1 MDVRF
6 VAPEMAELDALRC
19 EALALPF
26 FADEHPPRG
35 PLGLVDWRLC
45 GFVSRQLASGKITGA
60 VDETVLLPGRPKL
73 PVDKVFLFGLGP
85 ETELSR
91 DAIGHHVARV
101 LDTLSRAGVRTTALL
116 LPGRSTGRTD
126 PTLAMDAF
134 MAVAAGREDHDELIL
149 LEPLEAQR
157 AIQPIVE
164 RERRRARAR
173 VD

>member
-1 MDVRF
+1 MVPD
-6 VAPEMAELDALRC
+6 MAALDGLRC
-19 EALALPF
+19 EGLALPF

-45 GFVSRQLASGKITGA
+45 GFVSRQIAAGRITGQDGEA
-60 VDETVLLPGRPKL
+60 VLLPGRPKL
-73 PVDKVFLFGLGP
+73 PVEKVFLFGLGP

-91 DAIGHHVARV
+91 EAIAQHVTRV
-101 LDTLSRAGVRTTALL
+101 LDTLARARVRTTALL

-126 PTLAMDAF
+126 PTLAMDVF
-134 MAVAAGREDHDELIL
+134 MTVAAGRDDQDELIL

-157 AIQPIVE
+157 AIRPVVE